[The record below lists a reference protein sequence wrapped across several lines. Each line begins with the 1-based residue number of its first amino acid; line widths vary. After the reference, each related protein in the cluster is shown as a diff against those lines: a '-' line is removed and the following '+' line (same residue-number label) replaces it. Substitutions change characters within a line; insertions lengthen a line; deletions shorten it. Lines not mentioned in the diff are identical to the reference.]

1 MKSSEKRGLLVL
13 IGVVIIV
20 IGIIWLI
27 TNNKKTKNNE
37 VETPKNGEVSVG
49 EFTETENDGTVVNTS
64 EKLKE
69 NKEIEGFKITSI
81 RFEEK
86 DGQST
91 LIANVTNTSGEAKEG
106 FLVDIVLY
114 DKAGNEIGR
123 IPGNI
128 IETIAGETIEMR
140 AGITESYVNAYNFKL
155 EKK

>member
-27 TNNKKTKNNE
+27 TNNKKTKNNV
-37 VETPKNGEVSVG
+37 VEAPKNGEVSVG
-49 EFTETENDGTVVNTS
+49 EFTETDSEGTVVNTS

-140 AGITESYVNAYNFKL
+140 AGITESYVNAYDFKL